1 MSTKA
6 FNPKD
11 RVTKTVVLSDFD
23 QHQIYSK
30 KHKKM
35 DFKKRVILSIFL
47 IILTCGAIV
56 LLVFVITELFKL
68 LSA

>member
-6 FNPKD
+6 FNPKE
-11 RVTKTVVLSDFD
+11 RVTKTVVLSDLD
-23 QHQIYSK
+23 QHQNYSK

-35 DFKKRVILSIFL
+35 DFKKRVVLSIFL
-47 IILTCGAIV
+47 ILLTCGAII
-56 LLVFVITELFKL
+56 LLVFVITELFR

>member
-35 DFKKRVILSIFL
+35 DLKKRIILSIFL

-56 LLVFVITELFKL
+56 LLVFVITELFRL